1 MSSAS
6 SSPPDVFCCPH
17 CGAHIPRGFDAEFP
31 TGPQDAKTQKRYRKI
46 VATFRAGFLEKLYRE
61 SVMGRY
67 DLSALPENVRNH
79 LKNMVGAISATGGR
93 ALAGLVFL
101 QLAVKAIAP
110 KQYIRLHKGGSSP
123 SDFSWRQ
130 GISLRSLDKD
140 FTALFLRGHNLLA
153 INRDGVMMTRTL
165 AENYPYTRLYKARMA
180 GPAGDWMAVV
190 DGAEA
195 GDFDALAALA
205 FLMGALKNRSERFAK
220 LADETVR
227 LAGEL
232 GTIDIDGATA
242 LLARFVAGTGYSARA
257 LEVAMHALVQ
267 ALADVG
273 ATLPGTLAPLAQM
286 RSANK
291 KAGNIGDIELLSP
304 EGAIVEAWDAKFGKP
319 YLWDELVELGEKLLE
334 RPGTSIAGF
343 VTDSAPML
351 PNDLLDRK
359 KEIASATGTRV
370 EIFSFRDWVRIQT
383 GNLPA
388 GRRKALPGAWLKA
401 VAESF
406 GRKRLDLAPI
416 DEPCDKWLADLANAL
431 RTAGA
436 R

>member
-1 MSSAS
+1 
-6 SSPPDVFCCPH
+6 
-17 CGAHIPRGFDAEFP
+17 
-31 TGPQDAKTQKRYRKI
+31 
-46 VATFRAGFLEKLYRE
+46 
-61 SVMGRY
+61 
-67 DLSALPENVRNH
+67 
-79 LKNMVGAISATGGR
+79 
-93 ALAGLVFL
+93 VFL

-110 KQYIRLHKGGSSP
+110 KQSIRLHKGGSSP

-140 FTALFLRGHNLLA
+140 FTAPFLREHKLLE

-180 GPAGDWMAVV
+180 GPASDWMAVV

-242 LLARFVAGTGYSARA
+242 LLARFVAGTDYSARA

-359 KEIASATGTRV
+359 KEIAAATGTRV

-388 GRRKALPGAWLKA
+388 GRRAALPGAWLKA
-401 VAESF
+401 IAESF

-416 DEPCDKWLADLANAL
+416 DEPCDKWLTDLAATL
-431 RTAGA
+431 RTAGS